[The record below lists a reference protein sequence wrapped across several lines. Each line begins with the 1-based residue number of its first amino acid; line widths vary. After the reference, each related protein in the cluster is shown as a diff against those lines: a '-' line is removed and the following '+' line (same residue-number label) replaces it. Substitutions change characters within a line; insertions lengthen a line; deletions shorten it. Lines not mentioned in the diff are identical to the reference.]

1 MQSSGR
7 IYFLDSARAILM
19 LLGIPYHTA
28 LIYAQ
33 KNEWEFARSDDSSGF
48 LAHLAET
55 IHIFRMPLFFV
66 VAGYFAFMMLSRKG
80 PRAWFGGRTVKLG
93 VPLVAAVFLLNP
105 LSLWAQ
111 DDSMSLMT
119 RVGDHW
125 LAHLWFLTT
134 LLMQCGVLALL
145 AMTPLRRRF
154 EVMVESFADR
164 PVLGI
169 VALVVLTS
177 GLSGLGSMLG
187 KHVPDT
193 LVLKI
198 TVLSAIG
205 YLPYL
210 LMGVAMRM
218 SPRMLGFMSTSSL
231 LNVVVTMLAV
241 AFLLQVPWGGFS
253 INVVRMFVSTVAC
266 IGVARALFA
275 MCRLLLNVPS
285 QAVRKVAD
293 ASFTVYL
300 VHFPLLNVFYR
311 WVEPAGIPAVSEF
324 LLLVGLVTAASF
336 AIHAVIERSGL
347 LMFLFNGVPMPRR
360 TLQVPLP
367 VPVAVPVT
375 VAVPASNVLQFRE

>member
-1 MQSSGR
+1 MQSNGR

-19 LLGIPYHTA
+19 LLGIPYHAA
-28 LIYAQ
+28 LIYARH
-33 KNEWEFARSDDSSGF
+33 NSWEFAKSDDSSGF
-48 LAHLAET
+48 LAHLAQT
-55 IHIFRMPLFFV
+55 IHIFRMPLFFI

-80 PRAWFGGRTVKLG
+80 PGAWFGGRTVKLG
-93 VPLVAAVFLLNP
+93 VPLVAAAFLLNP

-145 AMTPLRRRF
+145 AMTPLRRHF
-154 EVMVESFADR
+154 ETMVDVLMNR
-164 PVLGI
+164 PVFGI

-218 SPRMLGFMSTSSL
+218 NARVLDFMSTGSRMNL
-231 LNVVVTMLAV
+231 IVTVLAII
-241 AFLLQVPWGGFS
+241 FLLEVPWGGFS

-266 IGVARALFA
+266 IGVARVLFA
-275 MCRLLLNVPS
+275 MCRLMLNTPS
-285 QAVRKVAD
+285 QAVRRMAD

-300 VHFPLLNVFYR
+300 VHFPLLNVFYK
-311 WVEPAGIPAVSEF
+311 WVKPAGIPAMAEF
-324 LLLVGLVTAASF
+324 LLLVGLVTAVSF
-336 AIHAVIERSGL
+336 AIHALMERSGL
-347 LMFLFNGVPMPRR
+347 LMFLFNGVPMSRG
-360 TLQVPLP
+360 TLQVPVP
-367 VPVAVPVT
+367 VPAT
-375 VAVPASNVLQFRE
+375 NVLKFRE

>member
-19 LLGIPYHTA
+19 LLGIPYHAA
-28 LIYAQ
+28 LIYARH
-33 KNEWEFARSDDSSGF
+33 NSWEFAKSDDSSG
-48 LAHLAET
+48 LLEHLAET
-55 IHIFRMPLFFV
+55 IHIFRMPLFFI

-80 PRAWFGGRTVKLG
+80 PGAWFGGRTIKLG
-93 VPLVAAVFLLNP
+93 VPLVAAAFLLNP

-145 AMTPLRRRF
+145 AMTPLRRHF
-154 EVMVESFADR
+154 ETMVDVCVSR
-164 PVLGI
+164 PVFGI

-187 KHVPDT
+187 KFVPDT

-218 SPRMLGFMSTSSL
+218 NARVLDFMSTSSGTNL
-231 LNVVVTMLAV
+231 VVTVLAI
-241 AFLLQVPWGGFS
+241 AFLLEVPWGGFS
-253 INVVRMFVSTVAC
+253 INVVRMFISTVAC

-275 MCRLLLNVPS
+275 LCRLMLNTPS

-300 VHFPLLNVFYR
+300 VHFPLLNVFYK
-311 WVEPAGIPAVSEF
+311 WVKPAGIPAMAEF
-324 LLLVGLVTAASF
+324 LLLVGLVTAVSF
-336 AIHAVIERSGL
+336 AIHALMERSGL
-347 LMFLFNGVPMPRR
+347 LMFLFNGVPMSRD
-360 TLQVPLP
+360 TLQ
-367 VPVAVPVT
+367 VPVAVP
-375 VAVPASNVLQFRE
+375 APKVLQFRE